1 MVIRVSDLGIT
12 RYNSYNGDNS
22 KVGYVSINERL
33 NKKPVEKVDSVAS
46 STSHQRSVA
55 KEAGEKF
62 VSASTPA
69 YTIDFT
75 SQGMSALK
83 SFKAAREYLEQME
96 ELEQKKAASP
106 EPAETE
112 KNVQDTSTAYEK
124 SYVRGT
130 DNKNDQKSRSPFA
143 EKINKT
149 TDTRNSG
156 INKIN
161 SSYKQTQ
168 AVKAYDYQMSLGHE
182 RTSFAKPKTVQGIS
196 K

>member
-83 SFKAAREYLEQME
+83 SFKAAREFFEKME
-96 ELEQKKAASP
+96 ELEQKKATRSEQTEVRKP
-106 EPAETE
+106 E
-112 KNVQDTSTAYEK
+112 QDNAAFYEK
-124 SYVRGT
+124 SNVRQT
-130 DNKNDQKSRSPFA
+130 DNKADKKSWDTFA
-143 EKINKT
+143 GGVNKAA
-149 TDTRNSG
+149 DTRNSG

-182 RTSFAKPKTVQGIS
+182 RTSFAKPKAVQGIS